1 MQRLLKV
8 AARKLGQSR
17 PSLPHSI
24 FGFDL
29 FTSRNSIMKLSE
41 IRGELREML
50 DSRKRNEEKKDKREK
65 SAKSPL
71 EVGRRLRKRPEPV
84 TVIEAPKNK
93 D

>member
-17 PSLPHSI
+17 VSLPHSI

-29 FTSRNSIMKLSE
+29 LTSRSSHMKLSE
-41 IRGELREML
+41 IRGELREIL
-50 DSRKRNEEKKDKREK
+50 DSKKRSEEKKDKREK
-65 SAKSPL
+65 SVKSPL

-84 TVIEAPKNK
+84 TVIEAPKSK
-93 D
+93 E